1 MSHDF
6 TQHSPQ
12 TPQTPHPPG
21 YVGSADHSGN
31 DEFGFVPAAE
41 VDQQAAAAVT
51 AAMSSTERGR
61 SFGRLIDAAAF
72 MAACQAKVPAEPLR
86 QPRVVVFYADPADA
100 TAPADTTA
108 ADAGTAPDD
117 QSRTNNDTVADDIAA
132 GGAPVATLARTHGV
146 GVRVERISADS
157 SEHAST
163 TALEFGRQIADSEI
177 DAGADIL
184 IPGELSEDISLDAA
198 ALFGIVTKTEPVAL
212 LSLETSGTTSQ
223 WQHDVAA
230 VRDQMFHC
238 RGANSTPLETIRHF
252 GSRTAQAL
260 VGFILQAAAR
270 RTPVLVDGCLATV
283 CGLVAEKINP
293 GTKSWLRSSQ
303 LSPEPAHMLAVQ
315 KLELTPLLAFDLTTG
330 QGTGGILALS
340 ALNAAIELVSDEVYA
355 ITDAVNAQTQAE
367 AGSSIS
373 AESRVGPRQEDI
385 I

>member
-1 MSHDF
+1 M
-6 TQHSPQ
+6 
-12 TPQTPHPPG
+12 
-21 YVGSADHSGN
+21 
-31 DEFGFVPAAE
+31 
-41 VDQQAAAAVT
+41 DQQAAAAIT

-86 QPRVVVFYADPADA
+86 QPRVVVFYADSANPADA
-100 TAPADTTA
+100 TA

-117 QSRTNNDTVADDIAA
+117 QSRTSNDTAADDIAA

-223 WQHDVAA
+223 WQHDVAT

-252 GSRTAQAL
+252 DSVTAQAL

-330 QGTGGILALS
+330 QGTGGVLALS

-367 AGSSIS
+367 AGSSMS
-373 AESRVGPRQEDI
+373 AESRVDRRQEDI